1 MPYFNQ
7 REQKSPQRRF
17 LLILGLALFICIT
30 TFGLMII
37 LWDKLAITLKLT
49 TWNRYAFGSLF
60 ILYGILRSAR
70 IYKKDVNE

>member
-1 MPYFNQ
+1 MPSFNQ
-7 REQKSPQRRF
+7 HEQKSPSRRF

-37 LWDKLAITLKLT
+37 FWDKLAIALKLT
-49 TWNRYAFGSLF
+49 QWNRYAFGILF
-60 ILYGILRSAR
+60 IIYGLIRSAR